1 MRKQIFALL
10 IALTL
15 LLSGCMD
22 QESFETRDFES
33 VVLSKDAYTT
43 RRPVTT
49 PAGKV
54 PVTTI
59 VTNHHYEL
67 YVMNPWDFNDP
78 DIVYD
83 VSYEIYDS
91 VSTGDRCIVVAK
103 LKDGKIIGTSL
114 RGDKGLTGE
123 WRLLET
129 SGSGGE
135 QHER

>member
-10 IALTL
+10 IVLTF

-49 PAGKV
+49 IAGKV
-54 PVTTI
+54 PVTMI

-91 VSTGDRCIVVAK
+91 VSTGDRCIVVVK

-123 WRLLET
+123 GRLSGT